1 MFKGLTT
8 KKENDKHAFNEV
20 WVEGDL
26 IHCGGKVYIHPIANS
41 VTVENELGRII
52 IMHEVQPNTV
62 TQIN

>member
-1 MFKGLTT
+1 MYRGLTT
-8 KKENDKHAFNEV
+8 KKEYAREFNET

-26 IHCGGKVYIHPIANS
+26 IHSDGKLYIHPIHNKVS
-41 VTVENELGRII
+41 VEGELGRLI